1 MGIWPEQSGPNFLL
15 YQTKVVQYLKE
26 IRDSMGSGF
35 QNIINEG
42 ELAEESLRGV
52 CFNILD
58 VELHPDS
65 IHRGDGQI
73 IPTIRRV
80 YYAEDT
86 ATPRYEEQYLC
97 DISTPSEIM
106 SGDCRCFSQRRRVM
120 SLMKKMFRH
129 IYLSLNLS
137 GSLLILEAWLLDKLS
152 HNEYFLIGIL
162 LIKILLMW
170 KAYEITM
177 I

>member
-58 VELHPDS
+58 DS
-65 IHRGDGQI
+65 IHRGDVQI

-80 YYAEDT
+80 YYA
-86 ATPRYEEQYLC
+86 A
-97 DISTPSEIM
+97 EIHQLQDM
-106 SGDCRCFSQRRRVM
+106 RNN
-120 SLMKKMFRH
+120 
-129 IYLSLNLS
+129 IYV
-137 GSLLILEAWLLDKLS
+137 IYQ
-152 HNEYFLIGIL
+152 HQVR
-162 LIKILLMW
+162 
-170 KAYEITM
+170 
-177 I
+177 